1 MAPAAFEGNKTVCL
15 WCAARDKN
23 TNQIPIIIQWC
34 YWWRSLSGNNWL
46 QKVIT
51 DQLESSISESCL
63 KKPWKKMNTV
73 RKRERS
79 CFSSS
84 NTMSTLAYLFHSRRT
99 TKPKWAK
106 CIPRFFLSHSKDNVL
121 FSSQQMNGYRCD
133 VRKLMPARNIKD
145 SDSLKIQRLQ
155 GVNEWGTV
163 TGESL
168 LSRSWDGY

>member
-1 MAPAAFEGNKTVCL
+1 MLRET
-15 WCAARDKN
+15 RKN
-23 TNQIPIIIQWC
+23 PWSQIPGWTIIIQWC

-46 QKVIT
+46 QKVMSHDWPIRIKHFRELSKET
-51 DQLESSISESCL
+51 L
-63 KKPWKKMNTV
+63 KKKWT
-73 RKRERS
+73 RYEKRERS

-99 TKPKWAK
+99 TKLKCAK
-106 CIPRFFLSHSKDNVL
+106 CIPRFFLSHNKDNVL
-121 FSSQQMNGYRCD
+121 FSCQQMNGNRCD
-133 VRKLMPARNIKD
+133 GRRLMPARNIKN
-145 SDSLKIQRLQ
+145 SDSLKRQRLQ